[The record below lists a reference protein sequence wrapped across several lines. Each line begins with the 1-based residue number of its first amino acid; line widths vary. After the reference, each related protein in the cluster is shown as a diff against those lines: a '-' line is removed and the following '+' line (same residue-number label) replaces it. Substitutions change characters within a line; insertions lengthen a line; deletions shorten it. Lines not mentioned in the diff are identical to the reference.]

1 MPGPVLR
8 HEAAEEHV
16 ESGEEQHTDEPLLM
30 KLSLTS
36 SEAAFQLLWALKYI
50 RMTVSNRGGVG
61 EVPKTCA

>member
-8 HEAAEEHV
+8 HEAGEEHV

-36 SEAAFQLLWALKYI
+36 SEAAFQLL
-50 RMTVSNRGGVG
+50 
-61 EVPKTCA
+61 